1 MRLDILSSK
10 PYPSVIR
17 GIVAYLRKDNALND
31 LCGKTLGI
39 LSFYFATKKMYYLM
53 GKYVFERY
61 FDGDDQ
67 KIAILAPYIDCH
79 DPDRIDSREPNI
91 HSGSY
96 NNTEHFSIDV
106 SFSTFYSRAKI
117 DKINSL

>member
-10 PYPSVIR
+10 PYPSVIQ
-17 GIVAYLRKDNALND
+17 GFVAYLRKDNALNA
-31 LCGKTLGI
+31 LYGKTLGI

-67 KIAILAPYIDCH
+67 KNAIEAPLTRVIDWH
-79 DPDRIDSREPNI
+79 DPGRIDSREPNI
-91 HSGSY
+91 HSGSF
-96 NNTEHFSIDV
+96 NN
-106 SFSTFYSRAKI
+106 A
-117 DKINSL
+117 